1 MYKLTVALRWRDA
14 LAPSISFTMFFS
26 HLPPLLFSPLFAPRI
41 SPVAFPCTLSSY
53 TLPSASLVYGAFS
66 SVHAKQQLNGMAEV
80 HARQMLLSLAA
91 REVKGGWTKT
101 GVAASGQIAG
111 GHEETDAR

>member
-1 MYKLTVALRWRDA
+1 MQANRCVALARRFGSEYLFHHVLLSS
-14 LAPSISFTMFFS
+14 LAPSF
-26 HLPPLLFSPLFAPRI
+26 FAPFRPTNF
-41 SPVAFPCTLSSY
+41 SVVFPCTLSSY

-80 HARQMLLSLAA
+80 HERQMLLSLAA
-91 REVKGGWTKT
+91 REVKGEWTKT